1 MVIDEPSQPSASS
14 NSEGFSYSVKII
26 NPAKKADYSIRKFRV
41 NTLFKTVITL
51 KKALCESFLTSS
63 ASDVEVG
70 YITKGHGARGK
81 HLWISDDIHIKDMYK
96 EYQGKKEII
105 LWFYTN
111 NKTEE
116 GSKKGKK

>member
-41 NTLFKTVITL
+41 NTLFKTVISL

-70 YITKGHGARGK
+70 YITKGHGARG
-81 HLWISDDIHIKDMYK
+81 
-96 EYQGKKEII
+96 I

-116 GSKKGKK
+116 GSKKGKKTNSLTWRN